1 MSENEDNRSRWL
13 NIRLKPEEFRTI
25 HNHFAKTVFSTM
37 SEYGRH
43 LLLDKK
49 VTVAYRDRSMDDL
62 LEELVLLRRELN
74 AIGNNLNQAVK
85 NINGAHGLADARL
98 WMSLLSVINGRLE
111 PAINEIKEQI
121 NKYADLWSQK
131 LRAEKA

>member
-1 MSENEDNRSRWL
+1 MNENEDNRSQWL
-13 NIRLKPEEFRTI
+13 NIRLKPEEFRI
-25 HNHFAKTVFSTM
+25 INDRFAKTVFSTM

-49 VTVAYRDRSMDDL
+49 VTVAYRDRSMDDM

-85 NINGAHGLADARL
+85 NINSAHGLADARL
-98 WMSLLSVINGRLE
+98 WMSLLSVINGRLD
-111 PAINEIKEQI
+111 PSINEIKERI

-131 LRAEKA
+131 LKAEKA